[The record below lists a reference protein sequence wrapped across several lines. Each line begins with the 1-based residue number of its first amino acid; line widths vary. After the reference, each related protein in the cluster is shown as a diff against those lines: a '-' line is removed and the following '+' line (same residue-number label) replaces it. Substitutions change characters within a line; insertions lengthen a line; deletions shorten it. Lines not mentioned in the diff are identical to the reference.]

1 MMQSRSGN
9 SRGISCSNILKQILK
24 IIFANSRDEIHP
36 KPTQLQ
42 AASVGKLVM
51 PSILYLSTN

>member
-1 MMQSRSGN
+1 MDTAEASPAQT
-9 SRGISCSNILKQILK
+9 GIWNILKQILQ

-42 AASVGKLVM
+42 AAFVNKLVM
-51 PSILYLSTN
+51 PSILYLPTN